1 MASELV
7 RQPLAPLRSAA
18 TKRNSAAS
26 RANVIAEAD
35 KENAHLE
42 KTNPA
47 TKQHAAQSHDAYD
60 AQLLE
65 REHALALREQRA
77 DEQNR
82 AHEEKIM
89 DLEVLEMRLKER
101 TRALNEREAADKTR
115 TLELSQL
122 SNIENCQREAQQ
134 CAEREQRLVAREEQ
148 LAQAE
153 SACSERELAAAKR
166 EETLQR
172 AERQLRLQ
180 EAGILGE
187 HRISQAD
194 AALAVKERSLAAREE
209 ALERREKELQAKQAR
224 EESIYERE
232 ARVARLESALAER
245 ERRAAKE
252 EANIAAQAKSLVAR
266 SRELTV
272 RESGVAERQRQ
283 QEARAAKLASE
294 AAQLSSEAAH
304 IAAERLSLQDEAAK
318 LREQRTALACSGKKM
333 GQSSI
338 ARGKNHPEVEAG
350 SFGELLRLAEVV
362 GEVSSVA
369 TTARVVEDEHVR
381 ALAPGHHDVLA
392 GEAAARAVRFL
403 SEPPRSD
410 RDASAGASCIS
421 SSHGQLTASSIR
433 SRCTIGGNVRADM
446 RDWDQSS
453 NASSV
458 NSSSRRHLTARKKI
472 PGRASSVDPVVTG
485 RQAAPSH
492 SELGDAGLRSCPMP
506 LREAELTA
514 SGPLARLTAP
524 FSAFRRSMTGPSAT

>member
-65 REHALALREQRA
+65 REHAVALREQRA
-77 DEQNR
+77 DEQSR

-224 EESIYERE
+224 EESIDERE

-362 GEVSSVA
+362 GEASSVA
-369 TTARVVEDEHVR
+369 TDARVVEDEHVR
-381 ALAPGHHDVLA
+381 VLAPGHHDGIA

-410 RDASAGASCIS
+410 RDASTGASCIS

-492 SELGDAGLRSCPMP
+492 SELDDAGLRSCPMP